1 MQPAKE
7 EACEVE
13 LISVTKRYGKT
24 VAADAV
30 SLGIRRGEF
39 LTLLG
44 PSGCGKTTLLR
55 MIAGFETPDD
65 GRVILGREDV
75 TLVPPYRRN
84 VTTVFQH
91 YALFPH
97 LDVFANVAFGL
108 ERKGTPRDEI
118 KKRVAEALNLVR
130 LGEMEDRRPTEL
142 SGGQQQRVALARALV
157 LEPKVLLLD
166 EPLAALDLKLRKQ
179 MQVELKS
186 IQRRLGIS
194 FVFVTHDQEEAL
206 TMSDRIAV
214 LNAGVIEQL
223 GTAEEIYE
231 RPRTEFVARFIGDS
245 NIIEATVE
253 SIDEEMTTVRTDGA
267 QFTVYGSGVEV
278 GQQVRVMVR
287 PEKIVLSEADGI
299 LRGRI
304 ESAVYQGESTLWRV
318 ATDGGQE
325 LIALEQNRQSVASI
339 ESRVGQKVSISWA
352 AESAVMLKR

>member
-1 MQPAKE
+1 ME
-7 EACEVE
+7 ETCEVE
-13 LISVTKRYGKT
+13 LISVTKKYGKT
-24 VAADAV
+24 VAADDV
-30 SLGIRRGEF
+30 SLRIRRGEF

-65 GRVILGREDV
+65 GRVILGGDDV
-75 TLVPPYRRN
+75 TGVPPYRRD

-97 LDVFANVAFGL
+97 LNVFANVAFGL

-118 KKRVAEALNLVR
+118 KKRVADALDLVR
-130 LGEMEDRRPTEL
+130 LGEMEDRRSSEL

-186 IQRRLGIS
+186 LQRRLGIS

-223 GTAEEIYE
+223 GTAEDIYE
-231 RPRTEFVARFIGDS
+231 RPQTEFVARFIGDS
-245 NIIEATVE
+245 NIIDAEVDRVEEGMTVVKTGLAE
-253 SIDEEMTTVRTDGA
+253 FS
-267 QFTVYGSGVEV
+267 VYGSASNV
-278 GQQVRVMVR
+278 GEPVRVMVR
-287 PEKIVLSEADGI
+287 PEKITLSAGENGI
-299 LRGRI
+299 LKGKI
-304 ESAVYQGESTLWRV
+304 DSAVYQGESTLWKV
-318 ATDGGQE
+318 IVEGGQE
-325 LIALEQNRQSVASI
+325 LIALEQNRESARSI
-339 ESRVGQKVSISWA
+339 ESRVGQRVSISWP
-352 AESAVMLKR
+352 AESAVMLKA

>member
-1 MQPAKE
+1 ME
-7 EACEVE
+7 DSYEVE
-13 LISVTKRYGKT
+13 LLNVTRRFGAT
-24 VAADAV
+24 TAVDSV

-55 MIAGFETPDD
+55 MIAGFDVPDE
-65 GRVILGREDV
+65 GRVTLGGRDV
-75 TLVPPYRRN
+75 TDLPPYRRD

-97 LDVFANVAFGL
+97 LDVYDNVAFGL
-108 ERKGTPRDEI
+108 ARRRAGSAEI
-118 KKRVAEALNLVR
+118 RRRVGEALEMVR
-130 LGEMEDRRPTEL
+130 LAGLDRRRPAEL

-186 IQRRLGIS
+186 LQRRLRIS

-214 LNAGVIEQL
+214 MNAGRVEQL

-231 RPRTEFVARFIGDS
+231 HPLTEFVASFIGDS
-245 NIIEATVE
+245 NILEAAVLETTGAVATVSIGGARVQVRSREATAGE
-253 SIDEEMTTVRTDGA
+253 R
-267 QFTVYGSGVEV
+267 
-278 GQQVRVMVR
+278 VRVMIR
-287 PEKIVLSEADGI
+287 PEKVSLSFDGSGGM
-299 LRGRI
+299 LRGKI
-304 ESAVYQGESTLWRV
+304 ESALYLGESTLWRLR
-318 ATDGGQE
+318 TDAGAE
-325 LIALEQNRQSVASI
+325 ITALEQNRKRHGSA
-339 ESRVGQKVSISWA
+339 EDRVGQEVAINWDA
-352 AESAVMLKR
+352 DSAIILRG